1 MNVAFVLASASAAPA
16 APLGGGVLIIV
27 GVLLL
32 IFWLLELLV
41 LMNMT
46 GDQFPWRY
54 DKALWFV
61 IVFFGSAL
69 GAFVFW
75 MWQKGQKADVRL
87 AKEARVHAI
96 MRGREQA
103 DSQSDE

>member
-1 MNVAFVLASASAAPA
+1 MNEAFILATGTSF
-16 APLGGGVLIIV
+16 LIIV
-27 GVLLL
+27 GLLLL

-61 IVFFGSAL
+61 IVFFGFIL
-69 GAFVFW
+69 GAWVFW
-75 MWQKGQKADVRL
+75 MWQRGQKAEKRLINEVRG
-87 AKEARVHAI
+87 RTI
-96 MRGREQA
+96 MRGRKQA
-103 DSQSDE
+103 ASQDDE